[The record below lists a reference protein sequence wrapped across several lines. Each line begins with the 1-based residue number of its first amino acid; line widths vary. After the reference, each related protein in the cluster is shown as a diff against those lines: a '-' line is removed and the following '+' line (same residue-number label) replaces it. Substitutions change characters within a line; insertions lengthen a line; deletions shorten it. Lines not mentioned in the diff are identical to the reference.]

1 MDVAALNSRVVMEM
15 KPVPVVIGTKD
26 GAKTEAAKEVRHV
39 LFYYLSSSSSSSS
52 TSSSSTSD
60 NSTSISCMIVVGFAA
75 IHGKL

>member
-1 MDVAALNSRVVMEM
+1 MEM

-39 LFYYLSSSSSSSS
+39 LFYYLSSSSSS